1 MARKGGS
8 GVEGPGEDMFRRARE
23 VADALKES
31 PEVAATEYKANR
43 NGVRVL
49 FAVPDEKVGDLLRRL
64 LERFRMEEE
73 LPEQSYRI
81 CIYDLDDRNIIL
93 ALDVDGAHAGPAR
106 DALKKIRRC

>member
-1 MARKGGS
+1 
-8 GVEGPGEDMFRRARE
+8 MFRRARE

-81 CIYDLDDRNIIL
+81 SSPWMSTGRTRDLR
-93 ALDVDGAHAGPAR
+93 GTP
-106 DALKKIRRC
+106 